1 MPMLTTERLERFNVT
16 TPPIRCVFDGKV
28 FAPDGQHWLGLAQK
42 HFGAGEVVKLVQH
55 EERSGA
61 SHNHYFACVADAH
74 ANLPDELA
82 IQFPSPDHLRR
93 FALIS
98 TGYCNSHAITLD
110 SVEEARKVYAFIK
123 PIDQF
128 SVVSLKGCVVTV
140 FTAHSQSNRAA
151 NKALFRQQKEAVLG
165 FLATMVGTTKEALTE
180 NTGKSGA
187 GQR

>member
-1 MPMLTTERLERFNVT
+1 MPA
-16 TPPIRCVFDGKV
+16 PPIRCIFDGNA
-28 FAPDGQHWLGLAQK
+28 FTPDGQHWLGLAQK
-42 HFGAGEVVKLVQH
+42 HFGAGEVIKLVQH

-98 TGYCNSHAITLD
+98 TGFCTSHILTLD
-110 SVEEARKVYAFIK
+110 TPEEARKVATFMVPLDDFGVI
-123 PIDQF
+123 
-128 SVVSLKGCVVTV
+128 SLKGCTVTKFV
-140 FTAHSQSNRAA
+140 AQSQSKKSM
-151 NKALFRQQKEAVLG
+151 NKAVFRASKEAVLG